1 MRKNTVAAAALL
13 ACTVGAKAAAPT
25 QTAAALVD
33 LSLEQLSNVTVS
45 TVSGRAG
52 FDLTPAHRPR
62 CLAAVPR
69 HRAVARG
76 AEPVRSP
83 PCRMADHRR
92 SVEIDRSA
100 RFWCSYA

>member
-62 CLAAVPR
+62 CWQLCRGTGLSLAVQNLFDRR
-69 HRAVARG
+69 HVEWQTTAG
-76 AEPVRSP
+76 AWKS
-83 PCRMADHRR
+83 
-92 SVEIDRSA
+92 IA

>member
-33 LSLEQLSNVTVS
+33 LSLEQLWQLCRGTGLSLAVQNLFDRRHVEWQT
-45 TVSGRAG
+45 TAG
-52 FDLTPAHRPR
+52 AWK
-62 CLAAVPR
+62 
-69 HRAVARG
+69 
-76 AEPVRSP
+76 S
-83 PCRMADHRR
+83 
-92 SVEIDRSA
+92 IA